1 MLISLILVWDS
12 GMVIVML
19 VISFPKVKNHG
30 KVTFMWLLWLFFCS
44 KFGMDMSLP
53 IYSSSEFPR
62 QWNLEALTLALKFH
76 IPALP
81 RLPSLLS
88 GLVAISVGKQGLSWQ
103 VNLPG
108 DSAPQ
113 GRGSTISWSNLT
125 GVAPLCFCTR
135 LLCCLLCSCLTC
147 FCCCSGN
154 SSLLLAPE

>member
-1 MLISLILVWDS
+1 M
-12 GMVIVML
+12 
-19 VISFPKVKNHG
+19 G
-30 KVTFMWLLWLFFCS
+30 KLPSCDFCDFFS
-44 KFGMDMSLP
+44 VVNFGMGMSLP

-62 QWNLEALTLALKFH
+62 QRNLEALTLALKFH
-76 IPALP
+76 IPAL
-81 RLPSLLS
+81 LDFLSLLS
-88 GLVAISVGKQGLSWQ
+88 RLVAISKAKQGLSWQ

-135 LLCCLLCSCLTC
+135 LLCCLLCSYRTC
-147 FCCCSGN
+147 FCCCSGT

>member
-1 MLISLILVWDS
+1 M
-12 GMVIVML
+12 
-19 VISFPKVKNHG
+19 G
-30 KVTFMWLLWLFFCS
+30 KSPSCDFCDFFS
-44 KFGMDMSLP
+44 VVNFGMDMSLP

-88 GLVAISVGKQGLSWQ
+88 RLVAISVAKQGLSWQ

-154 SSLLLAPE
+154 SSLSLAPE